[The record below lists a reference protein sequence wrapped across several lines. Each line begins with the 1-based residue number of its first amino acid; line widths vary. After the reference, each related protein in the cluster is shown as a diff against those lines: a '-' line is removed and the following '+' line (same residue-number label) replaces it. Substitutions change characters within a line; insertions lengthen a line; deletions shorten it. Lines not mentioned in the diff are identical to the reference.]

1 MTNSNHTQQHLSLH
15 DQIIAQIEEL
25 LPANQNKVEFI
36 ASLLGISTNS
46 AYRRLVG
53 TTQFS
58 LKEASLISSH
68 LNFSLDNL
76 LLGRKLRKKAL
87 FEINDLQDNNN
98 DVCLKKMEQY
108 IQIFQGEQ
116 VCEHAEYML
125 ATNSLPIGLS
135 VKSELLYKFKL
146 YKWLYATGRVKPTLP
161 LSELQLSNELQLAQ
175 QQYDRVYSNCK
186 KGTLIIDEF
195 FYSSTV
201 SKIQFFHAHGLVTDE
216 ERSMLMEELLE
227 SIDGLELAASQ
238 GAFEDDVFL
247 DIYVSPL
254 KIETTYVY
262 VLLDD
267 QPFSFFPGYSINLFK
282 TMDAGICEIQE
293 NWLKSLMRYSSS
305 ITQSNEVLRFQYF
318 ERQRDIVH
326 TLDQNSKLALIL

>member
-1 MTNSNHTQQHLSLH
+1 MTNSNHIQQHLSLH
-15 DQIIAQIEEL
+15 DQIISKIEEL
-25 LPANQNKVEFI
+25 LPANQNKVEFLS
-36 ASLLGISTNS
+36 SLLGISTNS

-53 TTQFS
+53 TTQFT
-58 LKEASLISSH
+58 LKEASLISSR
-68 LNFSLDNL
+68 LSFSLDNL

-87 FEINDLQDNNN
+87 FEIEDLQDDNN

-108 IQIFQGEQ
+108 IQIFQGNQ
-116 VCEHAEYML
+116 TYEHAEYML

-146 YKWLYATGRVKPTLP
+146 YKWLYATGRVKSTLP

-201 SKIQFFHAHGLVTDE
+201 SKIQFFHAKGLLTDQ
-216 ERSMLMEELLE
+216 ERGLLMDELIE
-227 SIDGLELAASQ
+227 SIDGLEEAASQ

-247 DIYVSPL
+247 DIYISPL

-267 QPFSFFPGYSINLFK
+267 QPFAFFPGYSINLFK
-282 TMDAGICEIQE
+282 SMDTEICRIQE
-293 NWLKSLMRYSSS
+293 SWLKSLMRYSSS
-305 ITQSNEVLRFQYF
+305 ITQSNEVMRYQYF
-318 ERQRDIVH
+318 ERQCELVH
-326 TLDQNSKLALIL
+326 TFEQNSKLALIL

>member
-1 MTNSNHTQQHLSLH
+1 MTNSNHIQQHLSLH
-15 DQIIAQIEEL
+15 DQIISKIEEL
-25 LPANQNKVEFI
+25 LPANQNKVEFLS
-36 ASLLGISTNS
+36 SLLGISTNS

-53 TTQFS
+53 TTQFT
-58 LKEASLISSH
+58 LKEASLISSR
-68 LNFSLDNL
+68 LSFSLDNL

-87 FEINDLQDNNN
+87 FEIEDLQDDNN

-108 IQIFQGEQ
+108 IQIFQGNQ
-116 VCEHAEYML
+116 TYEHAEYML

-146 YKWLYATGRVKPTLP
+146 YKWLYATGRVKSTLP

-201 SKIQFFHAHGLVTDE
+201 SKIQFFHAKGLLTDQ
-216 ERSMLMEELLE
+216 ERGLLMDELIE
-227 SIDGLELAASQ
+227 SIDGLEEAASQ

-247 DIYVSPL
+247 DIYISPL

-267 QPFSFFPGYSINLFK
+267 QPFAFFPGYSINLFK
-282 TMDAGICEIQE
+282 SMDTEICRIQE
-293 NWLKSLMRYSSS
+293 SWLKSLMRYSSS
-305 ITQSNEVLRFQYF
+305 ITQSNEVMRYQYF
-318 ERQRDIVH
+318 ERQCELVH
-326 TLDQNSKLALIL
+326 TLEQNSKLALIL